1 MVRQGSAEKEQWSGS
16 LLQRVL
22 LALLLEQ
29 PLHGYVL
36 ATMLERRLGPAWS
49 FSRQGVYEALKRLEH
64 EDLVSCSSSANKQTR
79 GRRHRQEVYAP
90 TSRAEATL
98 AAWMQSPVR
107 MEPQRVELHARI
119 AMSRE
124 ADAPQLLRALDAYE
138 RDCKDRLRETAD
150 AEVRMGSWRALTLN
164 VALGAVIDGL
174 QAELQ
179 WIVRTRREIEDFV
192 ATCSAGTAR

>member
-1 MVRQGSAEKEQWSGS
+1 
-16 LLQRVL
+16 
-22 LALLLEQ
+22 
-29 PLHGYVL
+29 
-36 ATMLERRLGPAWS
+36 
-49 FSRQGVYEALKRLEH
+49 
-64 EDLVSCSSSANKQTR
+64 
-79 GRRHRQEVYAP
+79 
-90 TSRAEATL
+90 
-98 AAWMQSPVR
+98 